1 MDKETSPNLSKVAYE
16 QAVKAYQF
24 HVQRYHTWVNYY
36 AIFTGALFVAFYTVM
51 PKGGRFCLACELDWP
66 LDSGLWFS
74 YLVLLV
80 GWWASVCWLAS
91 IVGHYKWLLSWTRVV
106 QQRERAYF
114 AGDGENGEKPLWVY
128 GKVLLPNRDQPVAN
142 RMEPG
147 FVSTQKVTQLFVKGV
162 IGAWVLASFLLGAC
176 HGLGCWALVVMLVL
190 ALLTGWAATCIFHR
204 TSTCYSSEYLD
215 IEEAE

>member
-51 PKGGRFCLACELDWP
+51 PKGGRFCLSCEVDWP

-128 GKVLLPNRDQPVAN
+128 GKVLLPKRNQAKPN
-142 RMEPG
+142 QMEPG